1 MDRLRILAETQG
13 YFTRTDALAQG
24 YDDNAIRRALKARLW
39 RRLRQ
44 GVYTHADLWATS
56 TAVEL
61 HLARAHAVASK
72 LGERVALSH
81 TSAALLHGLA
91 VWDADLSLVHV
102 TRLDGAAGRTE
113 ADVVHHEGF
122 CTPSDLVETN
132 GVLVIHSVRAA
143 IETASLLSTEAALV
157 VLDSLLRSGVS
168 PELLMAVFKPMV
180 RWPGMQGL
188 EVAVRMADG
197 KAESVG
203 ESRSRY
209 LCYAHGLPS
218 PELQYAVVDAVGLL
232 IGITDFAWPAHRLL
246 GEFDGRVKYGRL
258 LKPGEES
265 GDAVFREKVRE
276 DRLREALGWGMVRLV
291 WSDLHRGPET
301 AARIRRLMRAAA

>member
-13 YFTRTDALAQG
+13 YFTRTDALAHG

-44 GVYTHADLWATS
+44 GVYTYADLWAS
-56 TAVEL
+56 ATAIDL

-72 LGERVALSH
+72 LGDRVALSH
-81 TSAALLHGLA
+81 TSAALMHGLA
-91 VWDADLSLVHV
+91 LWDADLSLVHV

-122 CTPSDLVETN
+122 SIASDLVEVN
-132 GVLVIHSVRAA
+132 GVLVMQRVRAA
-143 IETASLLSTEAALV
+143 LETASVVSTEAALV

-168 PELLMAVFKPMV
+168 PELLMAVFALMV

-197 KAESVG
+197 GAESVG

-209 LCYAHGLPS
+209 LCYAHGLPA
-218 PELQYAVVDAVGLL
+218 PELQYGVVDATGLL
-232 IGITDFAWPAHRLL
+232 IGTTDFAWPAGRLL
-246 GEFDGRVKYGRL
+246 GEFDGKVKYGRL
-258 LKPGEES
+258 LKPGEEP

-291 WSDLHRGPET
+291 WSDLYHGAET
-301 AARIRRLMRAAA
+301 AARIRRLMRTAT